1 MAMNADDSGNR
12 HSIQVQLPEPTPD
25 NSEARRAGYT
35 TLSAVARARLMLA
48 GEKIRATFTGQSVD
62 VGFRAFSLI
71 DTNFSKWRVD
81 SDADA
86 VALEQHLL
94 NLRESSADDA
104 TPDAL
109 LTEIL
114 LKQGYSLTE
123 QIGDVE
129 IDGLAIKS
137 VGDNL
142 VLAYL
147 DERIKPSLK
156 QLRKVVEQKP
166 ARFIILEDAF
176 QGDDELKTNL
186 VQECK
191 SRDVELWTA

>member
-1 MAMNADDSGNR
+1 M
-12 HSIQVQLPEPTPD
+12 
-25 NSEARRAGYT
+25 
-35 TLSAVARARLMLA
+35 
-48 GEKIRATFTGQSVD
+48 
-62 VGFRAFSLI
+62 
-71 DTNFSKWRVD
+71 
-81 SDADA
+81 
-86 VALEQHLL
+86 
-94 NLRESSADDA
+94 
-104 TPDAL
+104 
-109 LTEIL
+109 TEIL